1 MLLIKVS
8 SPCISLRILSPKS
21 FCFMSVCFIS
31 LFRLFPIPSC
41 ESRALLLPIC
51 SKLAVDSRALSTTT
65 SPSGFIDLVRS
76 LFSSNKSDVSSES
89 CLVASFLFSF
99 SSEVLCLF
107 VVWPRYVVKSSLVF
121 VLTSL
126 VLVVTSLVLVVT
138 SLVLVVTSLV
148 LVLTS
153 LVLVLTSLVLVFTSS
168 SLSSCFVGLLL
179 FEFVFTLSSSSV
191 TLSVVSFK
199 TVCFDWYS

>member
-126 VLVVTSLVLVVT
+126 VLVVTSLVLV
-138 SLVLVVTSLV
+138 
-148 LVLTS
+148 
-153 LVLVLTSLVLVFTSS
+153 FTSS